1 MQPGLTYGWMNALTA
16 VYGLPA
22 GPLPATNS
30 TQKHPIH
37 SFAAGFMIIDVIG
50 VKWSLVL
57 SNVLL
62 MSARLLL
69 AFTTKTSVAVFVL
82 YFLMPFGQALN
93 IPVRAKMSHFSIV
106 FATFTVFNY
115 SPPLPT
121 PPFATG
127 AHHRSQ
133 TLHQRRQQKHRVCPP
148 SPATRMHRMFL
159 TSQTQ
164 VQLVLCR
171 THPSSPTVKNC
182 NIVCMFSTLPLF
194 SLPLQSTSCGRMWE
208 ARVLKSKLSRF
219 PASAPTGQSFS
230 PCPPQKTTT
239 THTYHLQKHVAADV
253 FMNLSV
259 SKLL

>member
-30 TQKHPIH
+30 KQKHPNH

-106 FATFTVFNY
+106 FVTFSLSST
-115 SPPLPT
+115 T
-121 PPFATG
+121 
-127 AHHRSQ
+127 
-133 TLHQRRQQKHRVCPP
+133 RR
-148 SPATRMHRMFL
+148 
-159 TSQTQ
+159 
-164 VQLVLCR
+164 
-171 THPSSPTVKNC
+171 
-182 NIVCMFSTLPLF
+182 LF
-194 SLPLQSTSCGRMWE
+194 RLLPLQQ
-208 ARVLKSKLSRF
+208 VLTIAVRRYTNDDNRSI
-219 PASAPTGQSFS
+219 AYAPPPPPLACTACFS
-230 PCPPQKTTT
+230 HRRHRYSWFYVVRALPLPP
-239 THTYHLQKHVAADV
+239 
-253 FMNLSV
+253 
-259 SKLL
+259 